1 MKWRY
6 LPMQQTLAEKIM
18 VYPREADMTVSIL
31 RAIGHLLIRLWL
43 KIYFRLTVSGQE
55 HLPKEGTL
63 RLYHGNR
70 WEHPA
75 NTEASNGGLT
85 EHSYYSETKFQ
96 DIVDHK
102 LELIGICVK
111 ELSDAMCRQF
121 AEMIYSTV
129 NDACEQTG
137 NVVDAKGMPLAD
149 AFISTIEKISFST
162 DKNGAVL
169 FPEVH
174 AHILRFQK
182 VFLLKQRAVFQGS
195 LSLTFYLPRH
205 LLSKAN
211 TSRL

>member
-1 MKWRY
+1 MSSLNENSRHNY
-6 LPMQQTLAEKIM
+6 FSDQSAIQGFNLALNKYM
-18 VYPREADMTVSIL
+18 SLAQKALVNQY
-31 RAIGHLLIRLWL
+31 
-43 KIYFRLTVSGQE
+43 
-55 HLPKEGTL
+55 LPKEGTL

-75 NTEASNGGLT
+75 NTEASNGGLA

-111 ELSDAMCRQF
+111 ELSDAMRRQF

-137 NVVDAKGMPLAD
+137 NIVDAKGMPLAD

-174 AHILRFQK
+174 AHPDIAKKMIDAINTASPEYKMRLEEVTERK
-182 VFLLKQRAVFQGS
+182 
-195 LSLTFYLPRH
+195 
-205 LLSKAN
+205 SKEALH
-211 TSRL
+211 REAERKAKFVRYGEG